1 MTTPDRDVLKQ
12 TFDGVAEMYD
22 SARPDYPPALFDDL
36 ADLADLDPSSSI
48 LEIGCGTG
56 KATMPLAERGFNIRC
71 LEPGANLAALATRKL
86 AQFPHVHVTP
96 EPFETWD
103 AQGSKFDLI
112 FAATSWHWIDPE
124 TRYSKAA
131 SLLGPRGHLAFF
143 NARHA
148 FPRDVDPFFLELQE
162 VYNSIGYGAV
172 EAWIPGYDT
181 WPPLPPEE
189 IPDEGDEI
197 TGSGLFVH
205 VQVRR
210 YVWELVYDADEYL
223 RLLDTFS
230 GHIAMEPKTR
240 AFLYD
245 EIRQRI
251 EARPEK
257 RVRRHWLAVL
267 HVARRTP

>member
-12 TFDGVAEMYD
+12 TFDGVAEVYD
-22 SARPDYPPALFDDL
+22 AARPEYPAALFDDL
-36 ADLADLDPSSSI
+36 VDIGGLDASSSI

-56 KATMPLAERGFNIRC
+56 KATIPLAQRRMRMLC
-71 LEPGANLAALATRKL
+71 LEPGSNLAAFASSKL
-86 AQFPHVHVTP
+86 RDFPGVEVVN
-96 EPFETWD
+96 EPFETWNAD
-103 AQGSKFDLI
+103 AQSFDLV

-124 TRYSKAA
+124 TRYSKVA
-131 SLLGPRGHLAFF
+131 SLLGPGGHLAFF

-148 FPRDVDPFFLELQE
+148 FPRDVDPFFLDLQE

-181 WPPLPPEE
+181 WPPPPPEE
-189 IPDEGDEI
+189 MPDERDEI
-197 TGSGLFVH
+197 TRSGLFDD

-230 GHIAMEPKTR
+230 GHITMEPETR
-240 AFLYD
+240 SFLYD
-245 EIRQRI
+245 EIRRRI
-251 EARPEK
+251 KARPEK
-257 RVRRHWLAVL
+257 RVRRHWLAIL